1 MVKYPVSNAECI
13 QVFSIYYQ
21 VISMKLIVFT
31 APSGAGKTTIVR
43 HLLAKYKELAFS
55 VSATTRAARS
65 HELQGKDY
73 YFLSLKEW
81 NQKIKEGDF
90 LEWEEVYTEQYY
102 GTLKS
107 EIERLW
113 GLGKHV
119 LFDIDVKGATNIKKV
134 YGDKAVTIFVK
145 PPSPEILFSRLRNR
159 QTEDEA
165 SLKKRIAR
173 AAEEL
178 TYEKNFDVVL
188 LNDDLNACLQS
199 AEQIIEKVMLNKN

>member
-1 MVKYPVSNAECI
+1 
-13 QVFSIYYQ
+13 
-21 VISMKLIVFT
+21 MKLIVFT

-43 HLLAKYKELAFS
+43 HLLSKYEDLAFS

-65 HELQGKDY
+65 HEIQGKDY
-73 YFLSLKEW
+73 YFLSLAEW
-81 NQKIKEGDF
+81 NEKVAENDF
-90 LEWEEVYTEQYY
+90 LEWEEVYTNQYY

-113 GLGKHV
+113 ALGKYV
-119 LFDIDVKGATNIKKV
+119 VFDIDVKGATSIKKA

-145 PPSPEILFSRLRNR
+145 PPSPEILFSRLRKR

-178 TYEKNFDVVL
+178 TYETTFDAVL
-188 LNDDLNACLQS
+188 LNDDLDTCLQR
-199 AEQIIEKVMLNKN
+199 AEQIIENLVLNND

>member
-1 MVKYPVSNAECI
+1 
-13 QVFSIYYQ
+13 
-21 VISMKLIVFT
+21 MKLIVFT

-43 HLLAKYKELAFS
+43 HLLAKYEALAFS

-65 HELQGKDY
+65 HEVHQKDY
-73 YFLSLKEW
+73 YFLSLEEW
-81 NQKIKEGDF
+81 NQKIEEGDF

-113 GLGKHV
+113 SLGKHV
-119 LFDIDVKGATNIKKV
+119 VFDIDVKGATNIKKV

-159 QTEDEA
+159 KTEDEA

-178 TYEKNFDVVL
+178 TYEETFDVVL
-188 LNDDLNACLQS
+188 LNDDLEVCLQN
-199 AEQIIEKVMLNKN
+199 AEQIIEKIVLNKG

>member
-1 MVKYPVSNAECI
+1 
-13 QVFSIYYQ
+13 
-21 VISMKLIVFT
+21 MKLIVFT

-43 HLLAKYKELAFS
+43 HLLAKYDALAFS

-65 HELQGKDY
+65 HEIHGRDY
-73 YFLSLKEW
+73 YFLSLAEW
-81 NQKIKEGDF
+81 NQKIAEGDF
-90 LEWEEVYTEQYY
+90 LEWEEVYTNQYY

-113 GLGKHV
+113 ALGKYV
-119 LFDIDVKGATNIKKV
+119 VFDIDVKGATNIKKA
-134 YGDKAVTIFVK
+134 YGDKAVTVFVK
-145 PPSPEILFSRLRNR
+145 PPSSEILFNRLRNR

-178 TYEKNFDVVL
+178 TYENTFDVVL
-188 LNDDLNACLQS
+188 LNDDLTTCLQK
-199 AEQIIEKVMLNKN
+199 AEQIIEKIVLKND

>member
-1 MVKYPVSNAECI
+1 
-13 QVFSIYYQ
+13 
-21 VISMKLIVFT
+21 MKLIAFT

-43 HLLAKYKELAFS
+43 HLLAKYEDLAFS

-65 HELQGKDY
+65 HEIQGKDY
-73 YFLSLKEW
+73 YFLSLAEW
-81 NQKIKEGDF
+81 NQKIAEDDF
-90 LEWEEVYTEQYY
+90 LEWEEVYTNQYY

-113 GLGKHV
+113 AMGKYV
-119 LFDIDVKGATNIKKV
+119 VFDIDVKGATNIKKA

-178 TYEKNFDVVL
+178 TYETTFDEVL
-188 LNDDLNACLQS
+188 LNDDLDTCLRK
-199 AEQIIEKVMLNKN
+199 AEQIIEALIG

>member
-1 MVKYPVSNAECI
+1 M
-13 QVFSIYYQ
+13 
-21 VISMKLIVFT
+21 
-31 APSGAGKTTIVR
+31 GRG
-43 HLLAKYKELAFS
+43 
-55 VSATTRAARS
+55 
-65 HELQGKDY
+65 LQ
-73 YFLSLKEW
+73 
-81 NQKIKEGDF
+81 
-90 LEWEEVYTEQYY
+90 EQYY

-199 AEQIIEKVMLNKN
+199 AAQIIEKIMLNKN